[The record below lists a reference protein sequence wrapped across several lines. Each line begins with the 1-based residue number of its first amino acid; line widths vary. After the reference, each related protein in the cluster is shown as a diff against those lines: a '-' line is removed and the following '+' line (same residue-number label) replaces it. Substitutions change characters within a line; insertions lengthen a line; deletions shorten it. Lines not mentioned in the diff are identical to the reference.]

1 MNEQFKQ
8 IIDSTFSQLLY
19 ATAQVLPRLIGGLL
33 TLLAGWLL
41 AKLISFLLERFL
53 GLIKFDQLF
62 ERNGI
67 KRFISAAGWQST
79 PSQLIRKLIYWLI
92 IILFTITATEVIGWN
107 ALSYELR
114 QLFTYVPRIL
124 SAVIIFIFGMY
135 FISAVRDLLNGT
147 TTSLGIGLGRLVS
160 NIAYYILLVF
170 LSLTALK
177 QAGVETELLNTNITI
192 ILTGILL
199 AFVIAYGLAA
209 REMLS
214 NILATFYLRRI
225 YRIGDRLR
233 IGNCEGV
240 IEEIQSIGMV
250 LRTKDERKLIIP
262 GQQLIKQ
269 RVEVLPKELEEVDT

>member
-225 YRIGDRLR
+225 YRIGERLR